1 MGCPHRVSRNVCG
14 QLEGWAL
21 FELGQ
26 NPSFQ
31 NAVRARAGE
40 DSRVGQPPRPPHT
53 RILFHHSSTPVQR
66 EFLIAPAST
75 DRYGHF
81 ALEKQILISWLKGH
95 AGHVGNERCDQL
107 ANAEIANIKKAFS
120 SEQLKEL
127 LAQFSVKD
135 NAEQTSD
142 EMFES

>member
-40 DSRVGQPPRPPHT
+40 D
-53 RILFHHSSTPVQR
+53 SSTPVQR